1 MDATELFDKVIT
13 EGWTEG
19 YIDGCKLK
27 IAKLEKI
34 KQASLK
40 LSVKYPSDT
49 TLILSAHQ
57 TDYIINNLTKTI
69 KILNLIEQ
77 TFDDDEIMSYC
88 ESLTEII

>member
-1 MDATELFDKVIT
+1 MDVKELFDKVT
-13 EGWTEG
+13 SDGWIEG

-40 LSVKYPSDT
+40 LTVKYPSDT
-49 TLILSAHQ
+49 ALVLSANQ
-57 TDYIINNLTKTI
+57 TDYIINNLKKTI
-69 KILNLIEQ
+69 KILNLINE